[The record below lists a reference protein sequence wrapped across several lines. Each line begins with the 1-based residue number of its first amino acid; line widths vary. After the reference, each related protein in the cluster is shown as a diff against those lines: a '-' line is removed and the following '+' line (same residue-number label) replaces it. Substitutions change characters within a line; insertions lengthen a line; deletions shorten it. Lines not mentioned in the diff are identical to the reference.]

1 MLKMGVLRVTS
12 TKKPPIRHKINIR
25 SPWLAELGFI
35 PGGAVFASPEQD
47 GFTLTLQ
54 NATQNIAQGNACGNG
69 KLIHVGAERI
79 DKKPALSLNFANNFA
94 TTGLSGGDFLIAQ
107 YQYGLITARKIPD
120 VQKCY
125 IVDARNHGPYLRLN
139 GAWLSDIGF
148 SLDSIVTADISRDFI
163 ILRLWDDPAAT
174 YDDIVKFARPNKLQV
189 LQAQKN
195 QHITFID
202 LDAHI
207 LERAGLESG
216 DICGICHKYGAFTL
230 FKPDLKKLGF

>member
-1 MLKMGVLRVTS
+1 MMLD
-12 TKKPPIRHKINIR
+12 
-25 SPWLAELGFI
+25 
-35 PGGAVFASPEQD
+35 GALCTAY
-47 GFTLTLQ
+47 TLLT
-54 NATQNIAQGNACGNG
+54 
-69 KLIHVGAERI
+69 
-79 DKKPALSLNFANNFA
+79 
-94 TTGLSGGDFLIAQ
+94 GGDFLATG

-125 IVDARNHGPYLRLN
+125 IVDARNHGPFLRLN
-139 GAWLSDIGF
+139 GVWLSDIGF

-163 ILRLWDDPAAT
+163 ILRLWDDPTAT
-174 YDDIVKFARPNKLQV
+174 YDDIVKFARPHRLQI

-207 LERAGLESG
+207 LDRAGLQFG
-216 DICGICHKYGAFTL
+216 DICGICHKHGAITL